1 MGVVTHLKK
10 SGNSQAFHVPKA
22 FAAAHNL
29 DISARFSMEYRAGKI
44 IIEALPDLIDNAS
57 DESAIVEMMLAD
69 FTPENANKDLLKG
82 PTKGKELL

>member
-1 MGVVTHLKK
+1 MGVITRLKK

-29 DISARFSMEYRAGKI
+29 DISARFSMEYKAGKI
-44 IIEALPDLIDNAS
+44 IIEALPEVVDDAHN
-57 DESAIVEMMLAD
+57 ESAMVEMMLAD

-82 PTKGKELL
+82 PARGKELV

>member
-22 FAAAHNL
+22 FATAHNL

-44 IIEALPDLIDNAS
+44 IIEALPDLIDKAS
-57 DESAIVEMMLAD
+57 DESAMVEMMLAD

-82 PTKGKELL
+82 PAKGKELL

>member
-29 DISARFSMEYRAGKI
+29 DVSARFSMEYKAGKI
-44 IIEALPDLIDNAS
+44 IIEALPEAVDAAS
-57 DESAIVEMMLAD
+57 EESAMVEMMLAD
-69 FTPENANKDLLKG
+69 FTPENAHKDLLKG
-82 PTKGKELL
+82 PAMGKEIL

>member
-22 FAAAHNL
+22 FATAHNL

-44 IIEALPDLIDNAS
+44 IIEALPDLIDQAS
-57 DESAIVEMMLAD
+57 NESARVEMMLAD

-82 PTKGKELL
+82 PAKGKELL

>member
-22 FAAAHNL
+22 FATAHNL

-82 PTKGKELL
+82 PAKGKELL